1 MRFHPRRSKNE
12 PIIEKGG
19 INRRKRPIILL
30 FEKKGWIVQLL
41 KGDRRGIGWTFNPNL
56 WSGFLGLLSVQLT
69 IERKCHF
76 MRLCDTIK
84 ICRAFNNGYGINKVQ
99 LYIYILYRL
108 FAAHLSEIYCRIRST
123 SLVEYALRRIFC
135 SLTWLL
141 LDDWIC
147 ARKGRSSTRE
157 TILQFFRNQWFRMGM
172 MKFWNFEKIQKSNLI
187 DYEYIKV
194 KIFSSYKK
202 EYRRESTLLIP
213 CYR

>member
-1 MRFHPRRSKNE
+1 MILARRAELNSVLMRFHPRRSKNE

-19 INRRKRPIILL
+19 INRRKRPIIPL

-41 KGDRRGIGWTFNPNL
+41 KEDRRGIGWSFNPNL
-56 WSGFLGLLSVQLT
+56 WSGFLGPLSVQLT

-108 FAAHLSEIYCRIRST
+108 FAAHLSEIYCRIGST
-123 SLVEYALRRIFC
+123 SLVEYALRRISC
-135 SLTWLL
+135 SLIWLL

-157 TILQFFRNQWFRMGM
+157 RFC
-172 MKFWNFEKIQKSNLI
+172 S
-187 DYEYIKV
+187 
-194 KIFSSYKK
+194 FSEISDS
-202 EYRRESTLLIP
+202 EWGW
-213 CYR
+213 

>member
-12 PIIEKGG
+12 AIIEKGG

-41 KGDRRGIGWTFNPNL
+41 KEDRRGIGWSFNPNL
-56 WSGFLGLLSVQLT
+56 WSGFLGPLSVQLT

-108 FAAHLSEIYCRIRST
+108 FAAHLSEIYCRIGST
-123 SLVEYALRRIFC
+123 SLVEYALRRISC
-135 SLTWLL
+135 SLIWLL

-147 ARKGRSSTRE
+147 ARKGRSNTRE
-157 TILQFFRNQWFRMGM
+157 ILQFFRNQWFRMGM
-172 MKFWNFEKIQKSNLI
+172 IKF
-187 DYEYIKV
+187 
-194 KIFSSYKK
+194 
-202 EYRRESTLLIP
+202 
-213 CYR
+213 

>member
-1 MRFHPRRSKNE
+1 MIRISWPS
-12 PIIEKGG
+12 
-19 INRRKRPIILL
+19 
-30 FEKKGWIVQLL
+30 
-41 KGDRRGIGWTFNPNL
+41 
-56 WSGFLGLLSVQLT
+56 SVQLT

-123 SLVEYALRRIFC
+123 SLVEYALRRISC
-135 SLTWLL
+135 SLIWLL

-147 ARKGRSSTRE
+147 ARKRRSSTRE

-172 MKFWNFEKIQKSNLI
+172 MKFWNFEKIRKSNLI